1 MDREKE
7 LSVLKARL
15 QTRIPNSEGVGCIL
29 CSHIAVDLT
38 KNGTLT
44 NKYPEPSFD
53 GKPHFP
59 VEGKMRHLW
68 LEGFWTNELKE
79 IFTVVKA

>member
-7 LSVLKARL
+7 LGALKKQLTARV
-15 QTRIPNSEGVGCIL
+15 PNAEGVGCVL
-29 CSHIAVDLT
+29 CSHILVDLV
-38 KNGTLT
+38 KYGTLT
-44 NKYPEPSFD
+44 NKIPEPSFD

-59 VEGKMRHLW
+59 VEGKAQHLY

-79 IFTVVKA
+79 VFTGKS

>member
-1 MDREKE
+1 MDRETE
-7 LSVLKARL
+7 LNALKARL
-15 QTRIPNSEGVGCIL
+15 QARIPNSAGVGCIL
-29 CSHIAVDLT
+29 CRHILVDLE

-59 VEGKMRHLW
+59 VEGKAKHLY

-79 IFTVVKA
+79 VFTVKP

>member
-7 LSVLKARL
+7 LGDLKVKL
-15 QTRIPNSEGVGCIL
+15 QTRIPNSEGVGCVL
-29 CSHIAVDLT
+29 CRHIAVDLD
-38 KNGTLT
+38 KNNTLT

-59 VEGKMRHLW
+59 VEGKAMHLY

-79 IFTVVKA
+79 IFTVVKP

>member
-7 LSVLKARL
+7 LSELKVKLQARV
-15 QTRIPNSEGVGCIL
+15 PNSAGVGCIL
-29 CSHIAVDLT
+29 CSHILVDLE

-44 NKYPEPSFD
+44 GKHPEPSFD

-59 VEGKMRHLW
+59 VEGKAQHLY
-68 LEGFWTNELKE
+68 LEGFWSDG
-79 IFTVVKA
+79 VKSLILEKK

>member
-7 LSVLKARL
+7 LSALKEKLSA
-15 QTRIPNSEGVGCIL
+15 RIPNSEGVGCIL
-29 CSHIAVDLT
+29 CSHILIDLK

-44 NKYPEPSFD
+44 GKYPEPSFD

-59 VEGKMRHLW
+59 ADGKAQHLY

-79 IFTVVKA
+79 VFTGKS